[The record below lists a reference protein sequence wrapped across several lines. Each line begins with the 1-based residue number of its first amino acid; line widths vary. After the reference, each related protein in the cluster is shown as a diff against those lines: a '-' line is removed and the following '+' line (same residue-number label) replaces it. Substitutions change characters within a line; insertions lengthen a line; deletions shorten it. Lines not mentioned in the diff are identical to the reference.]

1 MKLSEIQQLWSV
13 DSKIDRTELGEESLK
28 IPQLHSKYFNV
39 YSTERLLY
47 KQFEAEYKKLY
58 RLKYEYYMGQLS
70 KDELV
75 EHNWEPYQL
84 KILKSDVPMY
94 IDADN
99 DVSDLK
105 RKIHIQEE
113 KLEFLESIIK
123 SLGNRGFQLKTA
135 VDWIKFTQGA

>member
-1 MKLSEIQQLWSV
+1 
-13 DSKIDRTELGEESLK
+13 
-28 IPQLHSKYFNV
+28 
-39 YSTERLLY
+39 
-47 KQFEAEYKKLY
+47 
-58 RLKYEYYMGQLS
+58 
-70 KDELV
+70 
-75 EHNWEPYQL
+75 
-84 KILKSDVPMY
+84 MY
-94 IDADN
+94 IDADT